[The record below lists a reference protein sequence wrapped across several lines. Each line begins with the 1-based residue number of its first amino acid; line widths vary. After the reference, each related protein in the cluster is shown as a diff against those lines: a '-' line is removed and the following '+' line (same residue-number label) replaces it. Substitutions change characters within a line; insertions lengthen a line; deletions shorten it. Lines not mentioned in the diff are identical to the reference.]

1 MEWNKG
7 YSASFY
13 AKLIDAGLWRETDT
27 LMVTG
32 GTIKRQQTGKRQAA
46 TLQCVNYDGD
56 ERWIRVYMDVR
67 QEGSSA
73 HVALFTGL
81 AQSPESEF
89 NGNLANN
96 TIDCH
101 SVLKPA
107 EDVLLPRGWFAPAQ
121 ASGARLV
128 QQLLSVSPAPITVE
142 DASPVLTTAII
153 SEDGET
159 NLSMADRILDAIN
172 WRLRIEG
179 DGTINIGP
187 KPTDPAAAFDP
198 ISNDMIETK
207 VKVSRDWYS
216 CPNVLMAVSGDMTG
230 IARDDSPDSP
240 LSTVN
245 RGREVWKLESGVSLA
260 ANESIAEYAL
270 RKLCESQRV
279 KTAASYDRR
288 YIPDVYPGDIIRV
301 NYPKQGLT
309 GLYEIDSQSVTLGY
323 NAKTSEEITNSS
335 ELLRKERNM
344 VTISEEK
351 FTGSADRLDEQ
362 GLPIRLVDG
371 YCLSTDTKPLNWEN
385 GSTLLEMDTSKVF
398 MFDYDNQLWR
408 ELR

>member
-1 MEWNKG
+1 M
-7 YSASFY
+7 
-13 AKLIDAGLWRETDT
+13 
-27 LMVTG
+27 
-32 GTIKRQQTGKRQAA
+32 
-46 TLQCVNYDGD
+46 
-56 ERWIRVYMDVR
+56 
-67 QEGSSA
+67 
-73 HVALFTGL
+73 
-81 AQSPESEF
+81 
-89 NGNLANN
+89 
-96 TIDCH
+96 
-101 SVLKPA
+101 
-107 EDVLLPRGWFAPAQ
+107 
-121 ASGARLV
+121 

-207 VKVSRDWYS
+207 VKVARDWYS

-371 YCLSTDTKPLNWEN
+371 YCLSTDTKPLTWEN
-385 GSTLLEMDTSKVF
+385 GSTLLEMDTSKVY